1 MSWFKRNKQKC
12 VTTFNAPK
20 LSIDKQKNILGEV
33 GTIGVFIP
41 PHLSENERH
50 IINEFGKARHILH
63 SAESM
68 YLRGIKDGAEAT
80 IDFSINY
87 LEELKEQII
96 IQTTTNEYTKR
107 SNERVEITFNK

>member
-20 LSIDKQKNILGEV
+20 LSVDKKENILGEV
-33 GTIGVFIP
+33 GTIGLMFNSYTPNQEETIKQF
-41 PHLSENERH
+41 NQARF
-50 IINEFGKARHILH
+50 IINN
-63 SAESM
+63 AETM
-68 YLRGIKDGAEAT
+68 YLRGIEDGTELN
-80 IDFSINY
+80 IDIAIKQ
-87 LEELKEQII
+87 LERVKQFVK